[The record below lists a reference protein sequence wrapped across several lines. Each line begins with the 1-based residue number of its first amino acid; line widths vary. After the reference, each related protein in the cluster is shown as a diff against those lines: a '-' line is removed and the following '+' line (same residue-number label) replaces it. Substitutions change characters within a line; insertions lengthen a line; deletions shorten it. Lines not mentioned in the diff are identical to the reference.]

1 MLALQ
6 GMSQFVLVLLLAAGP
21 GGAAAKGGA
30 AELER
35 GEKLFKAGDL
45 TGALQAF
52 DNASKTDPKD
62 ARAPYLRG
70 VVLEKK
76 NDLAG
81 AEKAYREAIARD
93 GRFGPAHNNLGAIL
107 LGRNDL
113 PGAEKELVAATASE
127 AKNASA
133 AFNLGLLREAQK
145 QPREAAVAYRKSLQI
160 NPNDGTCHANLCSVL
175 RKVGDLDGAIAECRQ
190 AVRLMPESA
199 VVLTNLGLLLS
210 DKKQFDEARD
220 QLLLA
225 TQKDAKFA
233 PAWTGLGRVELRRK
247 QAAAAVDA
255 LAKAA
260 KLEPKDSSV
269 AADFCRA
276 LVEKDMRARAAEEEC
291 RRAVA
296 LDAKNGLAHYEL
308 VKILV
313 ARGDCAGAKAEVGK
327 LGAIESAKGQA
338 KEKAEEIVKTCVPG
352 KAVKPTADA
361 KGGERQKKN

>member
-1 MLALQ
+1 MLAIQ
-6 GMSQFVLVLLLAAGP
+6 GISQFVLALLLAAGP
-21 GGAAAKGGA
+21 SGAVKGGA

-45 TGALQAF
+45 AGALQAF
-52 DNASKTDPKD
+52 DNAGKSDAKD

-93 GRFGPAHNNLGAIL
+93 AHFGPARNNLGAIL
-107 LGRNDL
+107 LGRSDL
-113 PGAEKELVAATASE
+113 PAAEKELLAATASDP
-127 AKNASA
+127 KNAGA
-133 AFNLGLLREAQK
+133 AFNLGLLYEAQR
-145 QPREAAVAYRKSLQI
+145 QPREAAAAYRKSLQI
-160 NPNDGTCHANLCSVL
+160 NANDGTCHANLCSVL
-175 RKVGDLDGAIAECRQ
+175 RKVGDLDGAVAECRQ

-210 DKKQFDEARD
+210 DKKQFDEARE
-220 QLLLA
+220 QLRLA

-247 QAAAAVDA
+247 QPGAAVDA

-260 KLEPKDSSV
+260 KLEPKDSGV

-276 LVEKDMRARAAEEEC
+276 LVEIDMRAKSAEEEC
-291 RRAVA
+291 RHAVA
-296 LDAKNGLAHYEL
+296 LDAKSGLAHYEL

-327 LGAIESAKGQA
+327 LGAIESTKGQA
-338 KEKAEEIVKTCVPG
+338 KTQAEEIVKTCVPG
-352 KAVKPTADA
+352 KAAKPSSEAAGVA
-361 KGGERQKKN
+361 KPGKK